1 MKLCV
6 RILSTAVAIISGLT
20 ATAVTP
26 DSIAGKMINV
36 TDISA
41 ESDSLAVDSLAA
53 DTLINIISCR
63 NRDRPNGPQN
73 GDDQRSMTILI
84 RARSVFPTGNACG
97 STPQ

>member
-41 ESDSLAVDSLAA
+41 AA
-53 DTLINIISCR
+53 TGIVR
-63 NRDRPNGPQN
+63 
-73 GDDQRSMTILI
+73 M
-84 RARSVFPTGNACG
+84 ARRMGTTNDL
-97 STPQ
+97 